1 MYSKKL
7 RLALCSL
14 LSASLIVSATSIP
27 TSASAYSSNNDDNPK
42 HITRVVKANNDGL
55 IRFSY
60 ENDNGTELN
69 LDTSDKSSSGLSLK
83 QASVLPS
90 SYSLVDNSLTTSIK
104 DQGYSGSC
112 WAFSAIKAME
122 SNSIL
127 KGINSTS
134 VDLSE
139 SHLAWFTYNRSKKK
153 KDPLYNDGMYSTPAL
168 FNTPI
173 TDAYNSGGN
182 AMIAIF
188 TLARWSGAEIESN
201 APFSADS
208 LAALGRMA
216 KSMKSKE
223 NLRYH
228 GSLHL
233 QNAECYD
240 NASRDEIKKALMT
253 KGALN
258 MSMYY
263 DESGLESNSD
273 TAHSYYQTNFISK
286 ESAQHN
292 SNHCVTI
299 VGWDD
304 NYSKHNFKYTPK
316 TNGAWLIANSYGTEV
331 NDKGYFWLSYCEPSI
346 GEIYSMDTYTKNNYD
361 NIYQYDGAGWE
372 DSIYYKKKN
381 IKGANVFTNKTKKVQ
396 KLKAASFYTI
406 MDGQKYTIQ
415 IYKNLTGST
424 PSTGKLVTPATTN
437 GTAKYNGYHTIPLAS
452 DCTINPGEKFAIVV
466 TYKYNKSSGNQAL
479 LPIEGESFNSQGTTY
494 SFSAA
499 ARQSFYYSA
508 SHKKWYDMYKEG
520 NNNICIKA
528 FTVNTNAA
536 PPSSRKSKIKLSRKS
551 ISLKKGKSYK
561 ISYKLTNASAYANV
575 KFTSSKSSIAS
586 VSTNGTIK
594 AKKAGKATI
603 KAVSTDGASASVK
616 VTVKK

>member
-27 TSASAYSSNNDDNPK
+27 ASASTYSSNNDDKPK
-42 HITRVVKANNDGL
+42 HITRVVKANNDGW
-55 IRFSY
+55 IRFSS
-60 ENDNGTELN
+60 EKDKGTAIH
-69 LDTSDKSSSGLSLK
+69 LDTSDNSSSGLSLK
-83 QASVLPS
+83 QASALPS

-139 SHLAWFTYNRSKKK
+139 SHLAWFTYNRSKKNS
-153 KDPLYNDGMYSTPAL
+153 DPLYNDGMYLTPAS
-168 FNTPI
+168 I
-173 TDAYNSGGN
+173 ADAYNSGGN
-182 AMIAIF
+182 AMLAIF
-188 TLARWSGAEIESN
+188 TLARWSGAELESN

-208 LAALGRMA
+208 VAALGRMA

-228 GSLHL
+228 SSLHL

-273 TAHSYYQTNFISK
+273 TAHSYYQTSFISK
-286 ESAQHN
+286 ESAQRN

-304 NYSKHNFKYTPK
+304 NYSRHNFKHTPK

-331 NDKGYFWLSYCEPSI
+331 NDNGYFWLSYCEPSI
-346 GEIYSMDTYTKNNYD
+346 GEIYSMDTYAKNNYD

-372 DSIYYKKKN
+372 DSVYYKNKN

-396 KLKAASFYTI
+396 KLKAASLYTI
-406 MDGQKYTIQ
+406 MDSQKYTIQ
-415 IYKNLTGST
+415 VYKNLTGST
-424 PSTGKLVTPATTN
+424 PSTGKLVTPATTS

-452 DCTINPGEKFAIVV
+452 ECNINPGEKFAVVV
-466 TYKYNKSSGNQAL
+466 TYKYNSSTGKQAL
-479 LPIEGESFNSQGTTY
+479 LPIEGESFNSQGITY

-499 ARQSFYYSA
+499 AGQSFCYSA
-508 SHKKWYDMYKEG
+508 SNKKWDDMYKEG

-536 PPSSRKSKIKLSRKS
+536 PPSSKNSKIKLLRKS